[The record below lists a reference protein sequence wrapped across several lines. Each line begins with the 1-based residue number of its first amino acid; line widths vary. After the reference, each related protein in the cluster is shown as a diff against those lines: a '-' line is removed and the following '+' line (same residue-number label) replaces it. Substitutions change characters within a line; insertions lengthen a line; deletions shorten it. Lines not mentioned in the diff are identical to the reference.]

1 MKIFLFIVCLFGA
14 ALCQAQKVTYLKM
27 GRTPCFG
34 RCPTYEIELFKNGNI
49 IYRGK
54 KNVER
59 LGVWEANINCKKMI
73 AFLKSLDKYKLAS
86 LKNNYKP
93 LSTDLPH
100 IIYDFQINKNT
111 KHVTNAE
118 AGPAYLNDLGL
129 KIDAL
134 IANANWT
141 KAKEEILPEGI
152 ADPIAMEGDT
162 RQIPTDDNADQVY
175 NLVEEMPE
183 YPGGAAAMMDYIKR
197 NTNFPEEAKAAGIQ
211 GKVVANFVIDEEG
224 KIIEVNIVRS
234 LGYGCDEEALRLINS
249 MPKWTPGKQKD
260 KPVKVRMV
268 VPINFYKK

>member
-1 MKIFLFIVCLFGA
+1 M
-14 ALCQAQKVTYLKM
+14 CQAQKVSYLKM

-34 RCPTYEIELFKNGNI
+34 RCPTYEVELFKNGTI
-49 IYRGK
+49 VYHGK
-54 KNVER
+54 KNVDR
-59 LGVWEANINCKKMI
+59 IGNWEAKIESKKMI
-73 AFLKSLDKYKLAS
+73 AFLKSLDKYKLAN

-100 IIYDFQINKNT
+100 IVYDFQINKNT

-118 AGPAYLNDLGL
+118 AGPTYLQDLGV

-134 IANANWT
+134 IANANWI
-141 KAKEEILPEGI
+141 KEEEQGTSEGV
-152 ADPIAMEGDT
+152 ADPIAVESNT
-162 RQIPTDDNADQVY
+162 RQIPADDNADQVY
-175 NLVEEMPE
+175 TLVEEMPE

-234 LGYGCDEEALRLINS
+234 LGYGCDEESLRLINS
-249 MPKWTPGKQKD
+249 MPNWTAGKQKD

>member
-1 MKIFLFIVCLFGA
+1 MKIFLFLVSLFCVT
-14 ALCQAQKVTYLKM
+14 LCHAQKVSYLKM

-34 RCPTYEIELFKNGNI
+34 RCPTYEVELFKNGTI
-49 IYRGK
+49 VYHGK
-54 KNVER
+54 KNVDR
-59 LGVWEANINCKKMI
+59 IGNWEAKIDSKKMI
-73 AFLKSLDKYKLAS
+73 AFLKSLDKYKLAN

-100 IIYDFQINKNT
+100 IVYDFQISKNT
-111 KHVTNAE
+111 KHITNAE
-118 AGPAYLNDLGL
+118 AGPTYLQDLGL